1 MEKNN
6 TNSTNKAEGK
16 KSKDIIVEIPVEG
29 SLGILAYGA
38 QGLDAWRKKKSEV
51 EQQTKNNSK

>member
-6 TNSTNKAEGK
+6 ANNKTGEK
-16 KSKDIIVEIPVEG
+16 KSKDMIVEIPVEG
-29 SLGILAYGA
+29 SLGILAYGH